1 MRPRSADLP
10 LRTNVARG
18 ANGSMQI
25 GTINLHTPAVMGIL
39 NVTPDSF
46 SDGGRFV
53 ERDAA
58 IRQAEKMAQAG
69 AAIIDVGGESTRP
82 GAEEVSEAREID
94 RVVPIIEDI
103 RAVTD
108 VPVSVDSSKPGV
120 MRAAVAA
127 GAAMIN
133 DVRALQDSGALE
145 EAAALQ
151 KPVCLMHM
159 QGQPRTMQA
168 SPHYEN
174 VTADVATFLEG
185 RLQACVDAGLDRTLI
200 IIDPGFGFGKTH
212 AHNVELLANLRQL
225 RSLGQPVMV
234 GISRKSTLGYL
245 TGRETNER
253 MPASVAAALV
263 AVMEG
268 AEIVRVHDVA
278 ATVDALKVR
287 QAVMESKSTMES
299 RSTA

>member
-82 GAEEVSEAREID
+82 GAEDVSEAREID

-174 VTADVATFLEG
+174 VTAEVATFLGG

>member
-1 MRPRSADLP
+1 MRPRSADPP

-58 IRQAEKMAQAG
+58 IRQAEAMAQAG

-82 GAEEVSEAREID
+82 GAEDVSEAQEID

-145 EAAALQ
+145 AAAALQ

-174 VTADVATFLEG
+174 VTAEVATFLEG